1 METTEVRRISLG
13 DIKKVVTPE
22 EQKAKMSFVTG
33 GIIKDVTEGITK
45 DGKPFVIASILDKET
60 TLSIRMFDTSLSSFL
75 KKYEITS
82 GISYPVEVLVN
93 YAEEYG
99 LTLKKMAVLPF
110 ERGTDY
116 INKSLVPAGDNLVCI
131 NGAIGGIV
139 TEELKTLVDRV
150 MGFNPVTMG
159 YYPYSNSVHTEN
171 GGYLQ
176 AIANMLNRLNTARG
190 IMTVSPEGDYV
201 PLVDIEVLT
210 TAIICHNLGWLAF
223 ARADQ
228 FGLIVDAGELPFGI
242 YGGPEAV
249 SRLMVYSLI
258 REIMAGKPTSNK
270 AMNVI
275 HCLGCIDG
283 TVCEPA
289 TIEGKVFKNLVIAE
303 RSEYLASVLTK
314 NLEVGE
320 TLKNRGTYFT
330 KL

>member
-1 METTEVRRISLG
+1 MEEVRRISLG

-22 EQKAKMSFVTG
+22 EQKAKANFVTG
-33 GIIKDVTEGITK
+33 GILKGLTEGITK
-45 DGKPFVIASILDKET
+45 DGKPFTVGEIMDKET
-60 TLSIRMFDTSLSSFL
+60 AMPIKMFDTSLSNFL
-75 KKYEITS
+75 KKYELVAST
-82 GISYPVEVLVN
+82 SYPVEALVFWQ
-93 YAEEYG
+93 EEYG
-99 LTLKKMAVLPF
+99 LTIKKMAVLPF
-110 ERGTDY
+110 ERGADY

-131 NGAIGGIV
+131 NGAINTIT
-139 TEELKTLVDRV
+139 TEELKALVNRV

-159 YYPYSNSVHTEN
+159 YYPYSNSIHSEN

-176 AIANMLNRLNTARG
+176 AIANMLNRLNTSRG